1 MMISTRSDTAPATPG
16 VDVAERSLVY
26 RPVPRPGRYITAALA
41 VLFAAIIVQTFAQ
54 SPAMHWDTFARY
66 FFDPRILQGL
76 GHTLLLT
83 AVAMVVS
90 TVVGVALAIMGRSKD
105 PTLRT
110 VAWLYINLMRS
121 IPLLVLILFTY
132 FIGLLI
138 PQIGIGIPFTGPM
151 FWAID
156 TNNIVTPFVAS
167 IVALGLGQ
175 AAYTSEIVRGGILAV
190 ERGQMEAATALAMTP
205 SLSMRRV
212 VLPQAFRVIVPGLGN
227 ETIGMFKATSLV
239 QVIGYTE
246 LLTTA
251 QRIYALTFETIPLLL
266 VATAWYL
273 ILTTLSTIAQSRLEK
288 VMGRGY

>member
-1 MMISTRSDTAPATPG
+1 MTIVTRGDLSSVASTG
-16 VDVAERSLVY
+16 NGAEQPLVY
-26 RPVPRPGRYITAALA
+26 KPVPRPGRYITAALA
-41 VLFAAIIVQTFAQ
+41 VLVGALIVQAFAQ
-54 SPAMHWDTFARY
+54 SPAMHWGTFARY

-90 TVVGVALAIMGRSKD
+90 TVVGVALAMMGRSQD

-110 VAWLYINLMRS
+110 VAWIYINLMRS

-132 FIGLLI
+132 FIGLLV
-138 PQIGIGIPFTGPM
+138 PRLGIGIPFVGPL
-151 FWAID
+151 FWSID
-156 TNNIVTPFVAS
+156 TNSIVTPFVAS
-167 IVALGLGQ
+167 IVALGFGQ

-190 ERGQMEAATALAMTP
+190 ERGQAEAATALAMTP
-205 SLSMRRV
+205 ALAMRRV
-212 VLPQAFRVIVPGLGN
+212 ILPQAFRVIVPGLGN

-273 ILTTLSTIAQSRLEK
+273 VLTTLASVAQSRLEK